1 MSSLLKLRQ
10 KQEDESVD
18 GYVIDD
24 ETYNAIVNNLN
35 VLNQN
40 YNALVEAI
48 RGLKQRMD
56 NTDKQILALSQELEN
71 TQKMFTQASQSLT
84 ETAIRTVFREAA
96 TNLLKN
102 VSQNISVNLEPLM
115 SMVRD
120 NLEASTRSIIEE
132 NQKLR
137 QDLEQIINVVAQQ
150 QQMIKTLADKI
161 EKMSKSSIPGLDEL
175 KSAIEEFKKTNE
187 DLKKFQTTDVAS
199 RMDALM
205 NDVKVIVPLI
215 RALERKIEALDERVK
230 RVESKFEE
238 IEGAIEQLGGGEEE
252 EG

>member
-1 MSSLLKLRQ
+1 MSSLLRLRQ
-10 KQEDESVD
+10 KQEDETVDDSVMD
-18 GYVIDD
+18 E
-24 ETYNAIVNNLN
+24 ETYNTIVSNLN
-35 VLNQN
+35 ILIQN
-40 YNALVEAI
+40 YNALIETVK
-48 RGLKQRMD
+48 GLKQRID
-56 NTDKQILALSQELEN
+56 STDRQILTLSQELKN
-71 TQKMFTQASQSLT
+71 TQEMFAQASQSLT

-115 SMVRD
+115 TMVRD
-120 NLEASTRSIIEE
+120 NLEASTRSIMEE

-137 QDLEQIINVVAQQ
+137 QDLEQVINVVAQQ
-150 QQMIKTLADKI
+150 QQMIKALADRI
-161 EKMSKSSIPGLDEL
+161 EKMSKSGIPGLDEL

-205 NDVKVIVPLI
+205 NDVKVIAPLI
-215 RALERKIEALDERVK
+215 RALEKKIEALDGRVK
-230 RVESKFEE
+230 KIESKFEE

-252 EG
+252 

>member
-10 KQEDESVD
+10 RQEDESVD

-40 YNALVEAI
+40 YNALVEAV

-56 NTDKQILALSQELEN
+56 NTDKQILALSQELKN
-71 TQKMFTQASQSLT
+71 TQEMFAQASQSLT

-115 SMVRD
+115 TMVRD
-120 NLEASTRSIIEE
+120 NLEASTKSIIEE

-161 EKMSKSSIPGLDEL
+161 EKMSKSGIPGLDEL

-252 EG
+252 